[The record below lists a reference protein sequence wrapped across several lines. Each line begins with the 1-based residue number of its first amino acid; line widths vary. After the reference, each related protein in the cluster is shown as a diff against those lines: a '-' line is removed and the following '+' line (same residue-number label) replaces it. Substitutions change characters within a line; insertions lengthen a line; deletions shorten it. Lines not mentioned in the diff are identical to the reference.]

1 MLVFGYLVGGFLF
14 VILGV
19 WVDLC
24 WLVWV
29 VPLLGLLILLF
40 IGFVVVGVMCITR
53 FGWCCIDLFFWFWL

>member
-1 MLVFGYLVGGFLF
+1 MFGYLVGGFLF

-29 VPLLGLLILLF
+29 VSLF
-40 IGFVVVGVMCITR
+40 GFVDIVVY
-53 FGWCCIDLFFWFWL
+53 WLRGC